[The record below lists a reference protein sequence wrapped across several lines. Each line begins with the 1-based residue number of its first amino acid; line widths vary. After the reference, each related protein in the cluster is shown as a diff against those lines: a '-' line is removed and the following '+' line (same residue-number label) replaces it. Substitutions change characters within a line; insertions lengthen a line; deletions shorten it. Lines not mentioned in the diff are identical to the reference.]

1 MLNTFRYSKY
11 ANYNYT
17 IFKNMDCLAQLLGI
31 KRGCISENIIHLFKV
46 FILIFI
52 IIIKGEWRMK
62 TSMTKTSA

>member
-1 MLNTFRYSKY
+1 
-11 ANYNYT
+11 
-17 IFKNMDCLAQLLGI
+17 MDCLAQLLGI